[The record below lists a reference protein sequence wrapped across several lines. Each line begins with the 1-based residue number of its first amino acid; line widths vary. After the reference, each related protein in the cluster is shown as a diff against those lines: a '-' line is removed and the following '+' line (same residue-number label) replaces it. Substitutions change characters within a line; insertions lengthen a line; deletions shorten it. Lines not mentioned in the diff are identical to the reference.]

1 MARIKGTMEQID
13 KRLNHIETEISELR
27 AEINTLRGEVN
38 SNFKWTLGLLI
49 PMWVSIIV
57 TILLSSWG

>member
-1 MARIKGTMEQID
+1 MEQMD

-27 AEINTLRGEVN
+27 TEIN

-49 PMWVSIIV
+49 PMWVSIIA
-57 TILLSSWG
+57 TILLRG